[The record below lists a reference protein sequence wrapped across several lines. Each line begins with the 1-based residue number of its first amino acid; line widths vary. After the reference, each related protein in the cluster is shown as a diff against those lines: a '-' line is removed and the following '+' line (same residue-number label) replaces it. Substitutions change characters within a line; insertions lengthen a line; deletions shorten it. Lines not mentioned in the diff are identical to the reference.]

1 MSLLPDFLCLN
12 PLVFVGPLNKT
23 NQTNKP
29 IMKSLK
35 AIQGIYRAQRERYFY
50 GLVLYTRKTH
60 VLILIDNTANGSLH
74 CIRDVPWIIWDFN

>member
-23 NQTNKP
+23 NQTNKTHHEKP
-29 IMKSLK
+29 ESHSRYLSV
-35 AIQGIYRAQRERYFY
+35 QRERYF

-60 VLILIDNTANGSLH
+60 VLILIDNTANGEAFT
-74 CIRDVPWIIWDFN
+74 V